1 MNYLMLTCLISHSY
15 ETLFALVNWRLLFI
29 YLVFFHFVD
38 VKENGSI
45 ALNCLCMNETKFQWL
60 FNSTD
65 LSLLNLSDEVISR
78 PRYELLFLNSIPL
91 SLNNTVIRC
100 LAIMPGNRSVP
111 ILETTLYVQGLFICK
126 LKSIEVYYDLYK
138 QLNIVRAL

>member
-1 MNYLMLTCLISHSY
+1 M
-15 ETLFALVNWRLLFI
+15 
-29 YLVFFHFVD
+29 D
-38 VKENGSI
+38 
-45 ALNCLCMNETKFQWL
+45 ETKFQWL

-65 LSLLNLSDEVISR
+65 LSLLNLSDEVIIR
-78 PRYELLFLNSIPL
+78 PRYEILFLNSIPL

-100 LAIMPGNRSVP
+100 LAIMPGKRSVP

-138 QLNIVRAL
+138 QLNVIREL